1 MKSVSVKVKMSI
13 LSLKQTSL
21 GISYYVCTMSLQKII
36 ADSPDDSNRF
46 KIVFQQAMEY
56 LILQL
61 GKNLNSNTRDITGQ
75 SLIEKVQGMN
85 LTPPR

>member
-36 ADSPDDSNRF
+36 AEEMTQTDLKLSFNKQWNTLF
-46 KIVFQQAMEY
+46 CNWVKI
-56 LILQL
+56 
-61 GKNLNSNTRDITGQ
+61 
-75 SLIEKVQGMN
+75 
-85 LTPPR
+85 